1 MTPAQGIDKLGFRR
15 WYERELIEGHA
26 FLVTGFL
33 SLIVVAVSLEE
44 IDWRGSLGH
53 LVYMIALMAAC
64 GAACVAAL
72 RRYSFMLSRAE
83 RLGAQSSC
91 THCST
96 YGVVQVLAA
105 SDGARVGHG
114 MFGISDNS
122 WIRVRCK
129 KCGHEWRMDNP

>member
-1 MTPAQGIDKLGFRR
+1 MTPAQGIGKFGFRR

-44 IDWRGSLGH
+44 IDWRGSFGH
-53 LVYMIALMAAC
+53 VAYMLTLIAAC
-64 GAACVAAL
+64 GAACVGAL
-72 RRYSFMLSRAE
+72 RRYTFMLSRAE

-91 THCST
+91 PHCST

-105 SDGARVGHG
+105 SDGPSVGRAF
-114 MFGISDNS
+114 FGISDNA

-129 KCGHEWRMDNP
+129 KCGHEWRMDNA